1 MWRDERDK
9 IGAGLQELEKNVCKV
24 KTEPVDTDDNKGDN
38 QTYKS
43 PVRKVQYSTVS

>member
-24 KTEPVDTDDNKGDN
+24 KTEPLDTDDNKGDN

-43 PVRKVQYSTVS
+43 PVRKVQ